1 MGTQKLIRF
10 FEHDRV
16 NFSTTYLLVGQNE
29 GQEFVFEKNKKYQ
42 RSLSIYHQNGGS
54 DYFSLEHNGIKFKQF
69 VGAIQVDDLTIEIL
83 PKVDREVEGD
93 KVFWHSILLDM
104 LKACKKLKPSSKQ
117 SASLNLKHNS
127 ILELYLELYV
137 DELEYI
143 FHSGLIKK
151 YKKAEGNL
159 NVLKGALVFSKH
171 IQQNLIH
178 AERFYTRHT
187 EYNQSHALHQVLKQA
202 LEICDQLSS
211 SYRLTDR
218 IKRLLLVWPE
228 HKQVQIY
235 PSLFQK
241 FKNDRKSASY
251 HEALVIAKL
260 LLLNFHPDI
269 KGGNEHVLSLMF
281 DMNRL
286 WEEFVYQKL
295 LECSDALGVVIHQQT
310 HVDFWNSEHSTKQ
323 VKPDLVLISNG
334 KTVVLD
340 TKWKQPDDFWP
351 NDNDLKQMF
360 VYKLYYYADDAIL
373 LYPGIVESNST
384 VGNFHN
390 ELHHTVKHKNNFA
403 INTDL
408 NLGCRMGFLNIL
420 VEGKLLD
427 RNSFVENIR
436 LCLPF

>member
-1 MGTQKLIRF
+1 MSYQKLLRF

-16 NFSTTYLLVGQNE
+16 NFSTTYLLVGE
-29 GQEFVFEKNKKYQ
+29 DDAKDFVFEKNKKYQ
-42 RSLSIYHQNGGS
+42 RALSIFHQNGGS

-83 PKVDREVEGD
+83 PKIDREADGD
-93 KVFWHSILLDM
+93 KSFWHSILLDM

-151 YKKAEGNL
+151 YKKTEGNL
-159 NVLKGALVFSKH
+159 NALKGSLVFGKH
-171 IQQNLIH
+171 IQQNLVH

-187 EYNQSHALHQVLKQA
+187 VYNQSHEMHQVLKQA

-235 PSLFQK
+235 PALFQK
-241 FKNDRKSASY
+241 FKRDRKAVSY

-286 WEEFVYQKL
+286 WEEFVYRKL
-295 LECSDALGVVIHQQT
+295 LECSDDLGVMVHQQT
-310 HVDFWNSEHSTKQ
+310 HVDFWNSDHSTKQ
-323 VKPDLVLISNG
+323 VKPDLVLIGSG
-334 KTVVLD
+334 KTIVVD

-360 VYKLYYYADDAIL
+360 VYKLYYHADDAIL
-373 LYPGIVESNST
+373 LYPGIGESNST
-384 VGNFHN
+384 GGNFHN

-408 NLGCRMGFLNIL
+408 KLGCKMGFLNLL
-420 VEGKLLD
+420 VDGKLLD
-427 RNSFVENIR
+427 QNNFLENIR